1 MPERRQ
7 APGTPLM
14 RGAGRYLVYAV
25 RARGARLPAT
35 ARPSPG
41 IAGGLQPLG
50 RGRPGPAQAAGGR
63 PRQDGARAAARA
75 GPRPAARRGG
85 AARHVAAVVLRA
97 RLRLGVLAA
106 SARRAAA
113 VGGGAALVQGR
124 AAPGTAARAV
134 VRLVRPRQLAAARP
148 RPADRRRQPGPAA
161 ELPGRPGRGMV

>member
-25 RARGARLPAT
+25 RARGARLPPT
-35 ARPSPG
+35 
-41 IAGGLQPLG
+41 
-50 RGRPGPAQAAGGR
+50 
-63 PRQDGARAAARA
+63 
-75 GPRPAARRGG
+75 ARRGG
-85 AARHVAAVVLRA
+85 AARHGAAVVLRA